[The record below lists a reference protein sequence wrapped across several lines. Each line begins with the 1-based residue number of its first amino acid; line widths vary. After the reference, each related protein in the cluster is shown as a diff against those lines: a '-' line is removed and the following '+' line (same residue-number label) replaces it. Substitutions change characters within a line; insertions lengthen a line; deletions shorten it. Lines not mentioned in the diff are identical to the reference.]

1 MGSLRRHYNA
11 IHSGLKY
18 PCSECDHV
26 SNTAANLKYHHN
38 TVHMGLR
45 QEYIIHIAH
54 DREVGGCS
62 AKFTQHIDS
71 ASLVKHHKFV

>member
-45 QEYIIHIAH
+45 QEYIIHIAN
-54 DREVGGCS
+54 DQESGGGR
-62 AKFTQHIDS
+62 TVL
-71 ASLVKHHKFV
+71 SLRNIFAL

>member
-45 QEYIIHIAH
+45 QEYIIHIAN
-54 DREVGGCS
+54 DQEVGGGTVLS
-62 AKFTQHIDS
+62 LRNIFT
-71 ASLVKHHKFV
+71 L